1 MTNEREEYLR
11 ALSEDFGVTYE
22 QVVAL
27 AELLGE
33 CEDYDGLLTSLE
45 DLGEL
50 YE

>member
-11 ALSEDFGVTYE
+11 VLSEDFGVPYE

-33 CEDYDGLLTSLE
+33 DDDYDGLLTSLE